1 MDEKPAVDLSAVPL
15 SALTA
20 EIKRRMTEFT
30 EAQHMMSGFVP
41 STERAPVT
49 SVTKRARFSGN
60 TMKAAALDRWS
71 KWASYKK
78 DHPNA
83 STKDYFKWRKSQK

>member
-1 MDEKPAVDLSAVPL
+1 MTDIDLSTVPL

-41 STERAPVT
+41 NTERPAPVST
-49 SVTKRARFSGN
+49 TKRARFSGN
-60 TMKAAALDRWS
+60 TMKAAAVKRWAGW
-71 KWASYKK
+71 KEWHAANPGKT
-78 DHPNA
+78 
-83 STKDYFKWRKSQK
+83 TKDYFKARRAGKV